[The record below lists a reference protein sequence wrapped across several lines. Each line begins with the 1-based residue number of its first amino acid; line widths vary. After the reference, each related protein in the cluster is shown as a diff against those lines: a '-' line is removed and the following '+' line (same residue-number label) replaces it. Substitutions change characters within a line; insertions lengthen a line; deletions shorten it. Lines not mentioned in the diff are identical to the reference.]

1 MAGIAF
7 LRRLLMK
14 KAMQESAPFQHEGIM
29 SISRSLSGNVDSK
42 VKKWVES
49 AKRQGQDIDKMS
61 EQEIKYIIELNKPKA
76 PKVYSNEEAY
86 KILNRFANQNKR
98 GEVIKADF
106 GKPFAEEVVT
116 VERVVTDI
124 KKLKPIEAMKEAN
137 RVLKGEGRYKSL
149 SKADRKKIVDDESVT
164 DHIFERN
171 IKPDPDDPEFMAQG
185 GRTGFQN
192 GAVAFPEEEETQSG
206 FAPGKV
212 LRGLGKLAQFGL
224 TIGTGGIMNPKT
236 IGKAILRD
244 QVGKKI
250 VRPVILKGLDKAYS
264 GGSGGTSIG
273 GGQQTSS
280 GIAGGAIS
288 HSAAKEAR
296 GDMSGWGLAEG
307 GRLGLSYLL
316 AEDTNERMP
325 FKMGGRAFLKLMGG
339 VGAGIGALKAGAL
352 KLFGKEGATVAK
364 EVTQVPI
371 KNIEGMPSW
380 FKPLVNKVIR
390 EGEDMTKQFAT
401 KEREIVHATKIG
413 VDDHVRVTQSLDDGT
428 VRVEYDTVHSPGE
441 YGVDL
446 IYKKGEE
453 IPTKKGLVKTKDEFT
468 AAEAEPRY
476 TGGPEDADLEWDG
489 ENLVNNIDDLLTDT
503 TKLEAY
509 ATGKKPNIK
518 KLLKSEQKQKKT
530 QQLNESNAE
539 QANFIEEKY
548 GPGPD
553 PSDYYHDYA
562 SGGIASMLGE

>member
-1 MAGIAF
+1 
-7 LRRLLMK
+7 MK
-14 KAMQESAPFQHEGIM
+14 QAMKESAPFQREGIM
-29 SISRSLSGNVDSK
+29 SISRSLSGNVDAK
-42 VKKWVES
+42 VKRWVES
-49 AKRQGQDIDKMS
+49 AKRQGQDLDKMS
-61 EQEIKYIIELNKPKA
+61 EQEIRYLIELNKPKA

-98 GEVIKADF
+98 GEVFKADF
-106 GKPFAEEVVT
+106 GKPIAEEVVT

-124 KKLKPIEAMKEAN
+124 KKMKPIDSMKEAN
-137 RVLKGEGRYKSL
+137 KVLKGEGRYKSL

-192 GAVAFPEEEETQSG
+192 GAVAFPEEEETQSA

-325 FKMGGRAFLKLMGG
+325 FKMGRRAFLKLMGG

-553 PSDYYHDYA
+553 PSDLVDDYA
-562 SGGIASMLGE
+562 SGGLARMLGE

>member
-1 MAGIAF
+1 
-7 LRRLLMK
+7 MK
-14 KAMQESAPFQHEGIM
+14 QAMKESAPFQREGIM
-29 SISRSLSGNVDSK
+29 SISRSLSGNVDAK
-42 VKKWVES
+42 VKRWVES
-49 AKRQGQDIDKMS
+49 AKRQGQDLDKMS
-61 EQEIKYIIELNKPKA
+61 EQEIRYLIELNKPKA

-86 KILNRFANQNKR
+86 KILNRFANQNKK

-124 KKLKPIEAMKEAN
+124 KKMKPIDSMKEAN
-137 RVLKGEGRYKSL
+137 KVLKGEGRYKSL

-192 GAVAFPEEEETQSG
+192 GAVAFPEEEETQSA

-325 FKMGGRAFLKLMGG
+325 FKMGRRAFLKLMGG
-339 VGAGIGALKAGAL
+339 AAAGIGAL
-352 KLFGKEGATVAK
+352 
-364 EVTQVPI
+364 
-371 KNIEGMPSW
+371 
-380 FKPLVNKVIR
+380 
-390 EGEDMTKQFAT
+390 
-401 KEREIVHATKIG
+401 
-413 VDDHVRVTQSLDDGT
+413 
-428 VRVEYDTVHSPGE
+428 
-441 YGVDL
+441 
-446 IYKKGEE
+446 
-453 IPTKKGLVKTKDEFT
+453 
-468 AAEAEPRY
+468 
-476 TGGPEDADLEWDG
+476 
-489 ENLVNNIDDLLTDT
+489 
-503 TKLEAY
+503 
-509 ATGKKPNIK
+509 
-518 KLLKSEQKQKKT
+518 
-530 QQLNESNAE
+530 
-539 QANFIEEKY
+539 
-548 GPGPD
+548 
-553 PSDYYHDYA
+553 
-562 SGGIASMLGE
+562 